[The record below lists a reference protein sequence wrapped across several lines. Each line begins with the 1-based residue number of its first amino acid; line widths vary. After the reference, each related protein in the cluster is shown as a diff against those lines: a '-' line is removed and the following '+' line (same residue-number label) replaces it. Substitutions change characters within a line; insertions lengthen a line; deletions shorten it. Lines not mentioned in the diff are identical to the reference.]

1 MPILLG
7 NTVFKHVRESLGY
20 QLTEDDK
27 KLWDKYH
34 NNRADLS
41 GKESSFHI
49 FEIPTVIHFKGKEA
63 GEAIKRMFTPD
74 KLVEEKGEFKVV
86 PIK

>member
-1 MPILLG
+1 MAVLLG
-7 NTVFKHVRESLGY
+7 NTTFKQVRSSLGY
-20 QLTEDDK
+20 QLTKEDK
-27 KLWDKYH
+27 TLWDKYH
-34 NNRADLS
+34 NNNADLS

-49 FEIPTVIHFKGKEA
+49 FEIPTLIHFKGKEA
-63 GEAIKRMFTPD
+63 DEAIKKMFTPD